1 MIDAS
6 YSSEQEDTVVTFRK
20 TPKKKSNVLSS
31 SDEEELNLSAVL
43 HSTPIS
49 HECQEFEIFKRK
61 IDETLSSYKSKLKQN
76 RDEEKANNEE
86 FVRVL
91 SAVLNGETPEVEN
104 SVSHPEVIWNGK
116 NLMGLYAGPEP
127 SKFGRKLAVE
137 MFGEKETSLLK
148 TKSLVLSKAD
158 AKQELL
164 CQRKLATLLKVFFN
178 LLIITPFVFL
188 SHVFFSDIWATPE
201 EGLNITLTLIT
212 IYNNYFLCN
221 FEFVVLNFS

>member
-20 TPKKKSNVLSS
+20 TPKRKSNVLSS

-49 HECQEFEIFKRK
+49 HERQEFEMFKRK

-91 SAVLNGETPEVEN
+91 SAVLNGETPEVDN

-148 TKSLVLSKAD
+148 S
-158 AKQELL
+158 QIIGP
-164 CQRKLATLLKVFFN
+164 LKGRREAR
-178 LLIITPFVFL
+178 TPVPEEARHAFEGLFQPTNNNSFCSL

-201 EGLNITLTLIT
+201 EGLNITLTCLS
-212 IYNNYFLCN
+212 N

>member
-6 YSSEQEDTVVTFRK
+6 FSSEQEDTVVTVRK
-20 TPKKKSNVLSS
+20 TPKRKSNVLSS

-49 HECQEFEIFKRK
+49 HERQEFEMFKRK

-91 SAVLNGETPEVEN
+91 SAVLNGETSEVDN

-116 NLMGLYAGPEP
+116 NLMGLY

-137 MFGEKETSLLK
+137 MFEEKETSLLK
-148 TKSLVLSKAD
+148 TQIIGPLKGRREARTPVPEEARHAFECFFQPTNNNSFCFSFSSFFLGYLGYAWRRFKYNTHLSK
-158 AKQELL
+158 
-164 CQRKLATLLKVFFN
+164 
-178 LLIITPFVFL
+178 
-188 SHVFFSDIWATPE
+188 
-201 EGLNITLTLIT
+201 
-212 IYNNYFLCN
+212 
-221 FEFVVLNFS
+221 

>member
-1 MIDAS
+1 MKKLFQVNKIDAS

-20 TPKKKSNVLSS
+20 TPKRKSDVLSS

-49 HECQEFEIFKRK
+49 HERQEFEMFKKK

-91 SAVLNGETPEVEN
+91 SAVLNGETPEVDN

-148 TKSLVLSKAD
+148 IIGPLKGRREARTPV
-158 AKQELL
+158 QEEA
-164 CQRKLATLLKVFFN
+164 RHVFEGLFN
-178 LLIITPFVFL
+178 LLMITPFVFL

-201 EGLNITLTLIT
+201 EDLTITVTCLS
-212 IYNNYFLCN
+212 N
-221 FEFVVLNFS
+221 FEFVVLIFS